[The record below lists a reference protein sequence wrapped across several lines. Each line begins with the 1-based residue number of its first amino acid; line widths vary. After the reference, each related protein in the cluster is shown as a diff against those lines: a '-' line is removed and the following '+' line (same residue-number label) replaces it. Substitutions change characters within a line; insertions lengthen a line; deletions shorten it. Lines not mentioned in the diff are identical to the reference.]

1 MKDNI
6 YDMRESS
13 TSFYGLP
20 EFFERTKE
28 EKEKG
33 SGGLIPGTYTTDE
46 DFEDMSRNGN
56 KLSRFIKTLV
66 GKSRYDSSVRNLTI
80 FTALLLQYLGG
91 MLRKYLKGKT
101 LTGLLKSELAESMNN
116 CEMTYEI
123 LRTIDD
129 GEDGRGNMDVVR

>member
-13 TSFYGLP
+13 KSFYGLP
-20 EFFERTKE
+20 EFIERTKE

-33 SGGLIPGTYTTDE
+33 TVGLIPGTYTTDV
-46 DFEDMSRNGN
+46 DFENMSAEKGYI
-56 KLSRFIKTLV
+56 SRFIKNST
-66 GKSRYDSSVRNLTI
+66 GKNRYSSVRNLTI
-80 FTALLLQYLGG
+80 YTSLLLQYIGG
-91 MLRKYLKGKT
+91 MLRKCLNGKP

-123 LRTIDD
+123 LRRIDE
-129 GEDGRGNMDVVR
+129 GEDGRGNMCVVR

>member
-20 EFFERTKE
+20 EFIERTKE

-33 SGGLIPGTYTTDE
+33 SVGLIPGIYARDE
-46 DFEDMSRNGN
+46 DFEDMSEKGG

-66 GKSRYDSSVRNLTI
+66 GKGRHDSSVQNLTI
-80 FTALLLQYLGG
+80 YTSLLLQYIGG
-91 MLRKYLKGKT
+91 MIRKYLNGKT
-101 LTGLLKSELAESMNN
+101 LTDLLKSKLAESMNN

-123 LRTIDD
+123 LRTIDE
-129 GEDGRGNMDVVR
+129 GEDGRGNMCVVR

>member
-1 MKDNI
+1 MKENI

-20 EFFERTKE
+20 EFIERTKE
-28 EKEKG
+28 ENEKG
-33 SGGLIPGTYTTDE
+33 TVGLVPGIYTTDV
-46 DFEDMSRNGN
+46 DFEEMSEEKGDV
-56 KLSRFIKTLV
+56 SRFIKNLT
-66 GKSRYDSSVRNLTI
+66 GKNRNRSVRNLTI
-80 FTALLLQYLGG
+80 YTALMLQYIGG
-91 MLRKYLKGKT
+91 MLRKYLNGKT

-129 GEDGRGNMDVVR
+129 GEDGRGYMDVVR